1 MGKTVAELEDMKVAH
16 LITSRRV
23 RHAIGVTYLDH
34 LRMVLPALAVVF
46 LLFTGYHLRFSP
58 DPYALNLAML
68 AGAGFVAAVVTFAAL
83 HMGLIRTKF
92 SHFGLVPVYLLFLA
106 MVCSDV
112 FLIGE
117 LTALYTA
124 LFIMLSLAVFVVSR
138 VSYWPLMVITVAG
151 YIAAL
156 VGVAGDTTHFALMGL
171 GAFVL
176 SALYFVSRT
185 RLMRREMRLSIINSE
200 RDREMNDNRNARDRF
215 LGTMS
220 YELRTPL
227 TGVLG
232 MMDLLKS
239 TQLVREQREYVEVA
253 GKSAELLMAI
263 INDVL
268 DISRLKAGEMKLVEQ
283 VFRPDRVADGVV
295 RLLGAQAAQK
305 GISISFAQDGDI
317 PDAVLGDV
325 GRISQV
331 LMNLVANAV
340 KFTEVGGIDIL
351 LVAERRV
358 DQVCFTWSVKD
369 TGPGLTDDQIDK
381 VFGRFNELDANVT
394 TDSDGSGLGLA
405 LCAELMELLD
415 GAMGV
420 NSTVGEGSTFWFTVT
435 LPLAEATELIEDAD
449 TLALPIF
456 ELPLNILVA
465 EDNPINQMLIVKL
478 LEKGPKWKISM
489 VPNGRDAVSEAAKN
503 DFDLILMDIQMP
515 VMDGMEATRQIRGLK
530 DEHKEV
536 PIVALTAN
544 ALAEDEASY
553 REIGMDDF
561 IAKPINSELFYAAI
575 ANAAKIKHSKSEPKD
590 A

>member
-1 MGKTVAELEDMKVAH
+1 MGKTAAEFEDMKMAH
-16 LITSRRV
+16 QITARRI
-23 RHAIGVTYLDH
+23 RQAMGATYLDH
-34 LRMVLPALAVVF
+34 LRMILPAIALVF
-46 LLFTGYHLRFSP
+46 LLFTGFHFRFSP
-58 DPYALNLAML
+58 DPYGLNLAML
-68 AGAGFVAAVVTFAAL
+68 AGAGVVAALVTYAAL
-83 HMGLIRTKF
+83 HMGLIRTKI
-92 SHFGLVPVYLLFLA
+92 SHFALVPVYGLALA
-106 MVCSDV
+106 MVYSDV
-112 FLIGE
+112 FLLKD
-117 LTALYTA
+117 LTALNTA
-124 LFIMLSLAVFVVSR
+124 LLIIFSLAVFVVSR
-138 VSYWPLMVITVAG
+138 AAYWPLMAVTVAG
-151 YIAAL
+151 YIVAL
-156 VGVAGDTTHFALMGL
+156 MEVPGDTTLYVLMGMASFALSV
-171 GAFVL
+171 F
-176 SALYFVSRT
+176 YFVSHT
-185 RLMRREMRLSIINSE
+185 HLMRREMRLSIINSD

-239 TQLVREQREYVEVA
+239 TQLVREQRKYVEVA

-263 INDVL
+263 INDIM
-268 DISRLKAGEMKLVEQ
+268 DISRLKAGDMQLVEQ
-283 VFRPDRVADGVV
+283 VFRPDTVADNVV

-305 GISISFAQDGDI
+305 GISISFAQEGDI

-351 LVAERRV
+351 LTAERRV

-369 TGPGLTDDQIDK
+369 TGPGLSEEQIDT
-381 VFGRFNELDANVT
+381 VFGRFNELDANLT

-405 LCAELMELLD
+405 LCSELMELLD

-420 NSTVGEGSTFWFTVT
+420 NSTIGKGSTFWFTIT

-449 TLALPIF
+449 SVELPIF

-478 LEKGPKWKISM
+478 LEKGQKWKISM
-489 VPNGRDAVSEAAKN
+489 VPNGRDALEEASKN
-503 DFDLILMDIQMP
+503 DYDLILMDIQMP
-515 VMDGMEATRQIRGLK
+515 VMDGMEATRQIRELD
-530 DEHKEV
+530 DEHSEV

-553 REIGMDDF
+553 RKIGMNDF